1 MVINVNLTGR
11 VMLPYIPDYIRNSK
25 EKIKEEEK
33 AYVVLKDINYGFV
46 ENLKARQIE
55 LFKKLNGENG
65 KTNSNAMIESTSDQ
79 IQFVKKIW
87 DENVV
92 GFVGLENQQGEVIT
106 KEMVEGDAILFQDM
120 LSSLAIEINFLAD
133 TLRVERVSKK

>member
-55 LFKKLNGENG
+55 LFKNWM
-65 KTNSNAMIESTSDQ
+65 ARM
-79 IQFVKKIW
+79 VKPIPMLW
-87 DENVV
+87 
-92 GFVGLENQQGEVIT
+92 LSQQAL
-106 KEMVEGDAILFQDM
+106 KFNL
-120 LSSLAIEINFLAD
+120 
-133 TLRVERVSKK
+133 